1 MIPYHSGVPVEAWTE
16 PVVREAAEGAEPEQL
31 LAPGLGA
38 ASTARHN
45 ARLYAARR
53 EFEDARSQPEIRAAA
68 PSGALAEAA
77 VTLAVG
83 ASFWVHFWTPRWR
96 PTHRVTIRCA
106 EAGWTADIHGLYRFG
121 GWHFE
126 FGIAAFPAG
135 ITMKFVL
142 DGTAWMDGFDHQLG
156 ADSNH
161 HFVDAEV
168 RFPDVPARVAIP
180 FHNFTL
186 DPDKDEQDLVGAN
199 RNSQIV
205 YDVIV
210 VGSGMGGGIL
220 ADQLSDRGVRTLVL
234 EAGGL
239 TLPSHINNLPG
250 DWGAMPGRYQVLNF
264 ENRDDSQFLFGV
276 QMGLGGR
283 SVFWSGLIPRMRPWE
298 MTAWPS
304 AVRTWLLADGYA
316 HAERLMRKR
325 ETLGPFQDR
334 LVTELAVALPEYEV
348 SDQPRSQHQPN
359 LGPGGVIG
367 DVLESPTGTFSTA
380 DLLLDSLGHGNRA
393 GRDNLTVNLH
403 HLVRRVES
411 NGPELAT
418 AVCDDL
424 AGNVERRYRARFIV
438 LCAGSIERTRIAL
451 RSGLPDPNHRIGRG
465 LTDHPAFFSHPGS
478 DYGYPIPA
486 TLPNG
491 DPHPYGDPSR
501 PAKILLR
508 HRSASS
514 TQHAFN
520 TELLLNGWYWDLRH
534 SDDDLRNEILAS
546 QSQARVKFTF
556 ILESPLDD
564 GNWLALQ
571 GDDRPIAL
579 RVAPNRPDRPF
590 HDACKQLRNR
600 LLDFFRITNPDP
612 GQDIAYGNQ
621 GTPHHAGGSLRMSA
635 DGTGVVDADLRFE
648 RVPNLYAC
656 DCSVFPSIPSAN
668 PSLTLAALSLRLADH
683 LVGRVGR

>member
-161 HFVDAEV
+161 HFVDAQV

-199 RNSQIV
+199 RNSRIV

-418 AVCDDL
+418 AVSRRSRRQRRATIPGPVHRPLRGIDR
-424 AGNVERRYRARFIV
+424 ERADRAAQQR
-438 LCAGSIERTRIAL
+438 
-451 RSGLPDPNHRIGRG
+451 LPDPNHRIGRG
-465 LTDHPAFFSHPGS
+465 LTDHPAFFSHPGRTTAIRS
-478 DYGYPIPA
+478 RQRCRTAIRTPMAIRAGRRRSCCAIAAPVRRSTLSTPNCCSTAGTGTCGIRTTTCATRSSQASPRPGSSSPSSSRVRSTTAIGSRCRAMIGRSRCAWHRTAPTGRSTTRASSCATGCSTSSGSPIPTPARILPTA
-486 TLPNG
+486 TREP
-491 DPHPYGDPSR
+491 
-501 PAKILLR
+501 
-508 HRSASS
+508 
-514 TQHAFN
+514 
-520 TELLLNGWYWDLRH
+520 
-534 SDDDLRNEILAS
+534 
-546 QSQARVKFTF
+546 
-556 ILESPLDD
+556 
-564 GNWLALQ
+564 
-571 GDDRPIAL
+571 
-579 RVAPNRPDRPF
+579 
-590 HDACKQLRNR
+590 
-600 LLDFFRITNPDP
+600 RITP
-612 GQDIAYGNQ
+612 
-621 GTPHHAGGSLRMSA
+621 AGRCG
-635 DGTGVVDADLRFE
+635 
-648 RVPNLYAC
+648 
-656 DCSVFPSIPSAN
+656 
-668 PSLTLAALSLRLADH
+668 
-683 LVGRVGR
+683 